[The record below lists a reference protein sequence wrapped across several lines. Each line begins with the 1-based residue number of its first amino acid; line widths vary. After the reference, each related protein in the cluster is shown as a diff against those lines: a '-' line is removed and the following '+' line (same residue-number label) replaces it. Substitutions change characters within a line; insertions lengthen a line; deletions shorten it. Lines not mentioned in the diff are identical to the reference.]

1 MLPLEE
7 FLSQKARLS
16 FTRFLYNRGESDG
29 EKDVIDSKWEISP
42 LGSTERA
49 FGHDGLFG
57 ISFSGLLIFTSF
69 DDLVR

>member
-1 MLPLEE
+1 M
-7 FLSQKARLS
+7 
-16 FTRFLYNRGESDG
+16 TVD
-29 EKDVIDSKWEISP
+29 DVIDSKWEILP

-49 FGHDGLFG
+49 FGRDALFG